1 MDSYTQLKD
10 FMSNKMFTIVVAG
23 GSSARFGADKLFQ
36 ILDTE
41 TVLDRSVRIASEFS
55 DGVIVVIDP
64 DKYCNENIF
73 AVVKGG
79 ATRSES
85 VRNGLNAVP
94 KDVEIVAI
102 HDAARPMVTKK
113 LFEHGRKLIEQ
124 GRYGVI
130 PGIAVTDTIKSVKR
144 NSEVI
149 ETTHARVNIR
159 AVQTPQIFNAQAL
172 RKAYENSSVE
182 TDDGALLEKAGYE
195 VVIFDGE
202 ESNRKI
208 TTILDLN
215 IVRNELSGSALS
227 TTIRIGTGYDIH
239 PFSKDKNKKLILGG
253 IEIDHIGL
261 EGHSDS
267 DAVAHSITDSLLSA
281 IGAPDLGTLFPANK
295 KENKDA
301 DSFKFLD
308 SAIQLVADQGYE
320 INNIS
325 IIINAQEPKLSNY
338 LEAMKEKISISIKSI
353 SNKNT
358 QISITPKHGEGI
370 GEIGRAEA
378 IAVYSTILLNKIGIK

>member
-1 MDSYTQLKD
+1 M
-10 FMSNKMFTIVVAG
+10 
-23 GSSARFGADKLFQ
+23 
-36 ILDTE
+36 
-41 TVLDRSVRIASEFS
+41 
-55 DGVIVVIDP
+55 
-64 DKYCNENIF
+64 
-73 AVVKGG
+73 
-79 ATRSES
+79 
-85 VRNGLNAVP
+85 
-94 KDVEIVAI
+94 
-102 HDAARPMVTKK
+102 
-113 LFEHGRKLIEQ
+113 
-124 GRYGVI
+124 
-130 PGIAVTDTIKSVKR
+130 
-144 NSEVI
+144 
-149 ETTHARVNIR
+149 
-159 AVQTPQIFNAQAL
+159 
-172 RKAYENSSVE
+172 
-182 TDDGALLEKAGYE
+182 
-195 VVIFDGE
+195 
-202 ESNRKI
+202 
-208 TTILDLN
+208 
-215 IVRNELSGSALS
+215 SGSALS